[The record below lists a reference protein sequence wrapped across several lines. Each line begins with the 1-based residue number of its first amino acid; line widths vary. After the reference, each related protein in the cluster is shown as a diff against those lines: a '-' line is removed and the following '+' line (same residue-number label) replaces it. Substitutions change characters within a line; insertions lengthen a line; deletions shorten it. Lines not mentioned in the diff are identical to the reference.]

1 MGSENMSEMRDFVLG
16 TPAIVCRWRLANR
29 QVLLENRHVRAL
41 SKRTLGEEKVPTTL
55 VAWVKQHL
63 EWTLKEGAFA
73 HPDGVLMLVIDE
85 AGQAAMTVG
94 PYEPLAQTGVLDLA
108 ARAALAHD
116 EAERTGIAP
125 ECLWLVQGDT
135 LVWGIDRDHD
145 PSGASTLVNDLA
157 HTLGLRVARQPGLAE
172 LVGSGSVAYD
182 GAFLVSDEHG
192 VVAARNLPCAL
203 TEKFAASYQRLFE
216 KTARIA

>member
-55 VAWVKQHL
+55 VA
-63 EWTLKEGAFA
+63 
-73 HPDGVLMLVIDE
+73 
-85 AGQAAMTVG
+85 VG

-192 VVAARNLPCAL
+192 VVAARNLPSTL
-203 TEKFAASYQRLFE
+203 SEKFAASYQRLFE